1 MTANLHIL
9 NNQGAMGHIK
19 GLLMSLV
26 PRAKSF
32 IFYDAECHVAWKS
45 DSSADYEV
53 DRFIAEQPDDILNGT
68 KYGGTCIRSTLPT
81 GRTVLLL
88 RVRTNDG
95 IALGVLAAIFS
106 RNAGKASW
114 FDAQAIEQ
122 ALLPIADVIAES
134 VQLRVKLGSIVGI
147 ADAAETELQFL
158 YQLDQNV
165 HGVARSHSGLAQLV
179 SHSGRYLGVAY
190 SVLLLPAKR
199 IRISATH
206 STWKD
211 VDRKALDS
219 SMLETL
225 FPRLQDQHE
234 PVIFEVP
241 ARENS
246 TNKAEMGYQVMLC
259 PMLDARGNVEGAI
272 AQVGRVS
279 GEPFSARHIR
289 LMAHIARKAEHV
301 ITQSFDAMTGLMNR
315 SGFDGQLEE
324 SSKNLEGSDGAHQL
338 LHFDVDNLQLVN
350 DSFGHEAGD
359 DVIRRFAQLIESV
372 LPRNGCAARLTA
384 DEFVVLLTQSSC
396 KDAEDFANLIRK
408 QTDQLRY
415 LQGDKSLQVTVS
427 VGIAEFEPGS
437 DEPANSLRDARIA
450 CQSAKDH
457 GRDRVEI
464 YDHKDQSIIR
474 RNDDMQLVTD
484 IQRALESD
492 GLELYAQAIESLA
505 PDGGAPYFEI
515 LLRMRGIN
523 GEMVPSGAL
532 FSAAERYQLMPQID
546 RWVVST
552 TLKSLRAHLD
562 YLTQTG
568 ATIAVNLSGQ
578 SLSDDDIRLFI
589 EEEITASGIPP
600 GALCFEITESAA
612 VANHKKAQAF
622 IDALRHYGCK
632 FSLDDFGAG
641 LSSFAYLK
649 TFKVDTLK
657 IDGSFIV
664 DIDENVISES
674 MVAAITQV
682 AKVMELTTVAEFVET
697 NQTKTLLRKIGVD
710 FAQGYGVGKPMPLA
724 EALGGVMTQVKAS

>member
-1 MTANLHIL
+1 MTANLHSI
-9 NNQGAMGHIK
+9 NSQGAMGHIK

-32 IFYDAECHVAWKS
+32 IFYDAACHVAWKS

-68 KYGGTCIRSTLPT
+68 KLGGTCIRSTLPT

-289 LMAHIARKAEHV
+289 L
-301 ITQSFDAMTGLMNR
+301 
-315 SGFDGQLEE
+315 
-324 SSKNLEGSDGAHQL
+324 
-338 LHFDVDNLQLVN
+338 
-350 DSFGHEAGD
+350 
-359 DVIRRFAQLIESV
+359 
-372 LPRNGCAARLTA
+372 
-384 DEFVVLLTQSSC
+384 
-396 KDAEDFANLIRK
+396 
-408 QTDQLRY
+408 
-415 LQGDKSLQVTVS
+415 
-427 VGIAEFEPGS
+427 
-437 DEPANSLRDARIA
+437 
-450 CQSAKDH
+450 
-457 GRDRVEI
+457 
-464 YDHKDQSIIR
+464 
-474 RNDDMQLVTD
+474 
-484 IQRALESD
+484 
-492 GLELYAQAIESLA
+492 
-505 PDGGAPYFEI
+505 
-515 LLRMRGIN
+515 
-523 GEMVPSGAL
+523 
-532 FSAAERYQLMPQID
+532 
-546 RWVVST
+546 
-552 TLKSLRAHLD
+552 
-562 YLTQTG
+562 
-568 ATIAVNLSGQ
+568 
-578 SLSDDDIRLFI
+578 
-589 EEEITASGIPP
+589 
-600 GALCFEITESAA
+600 
-612 VANHKKAQAF
+612 
-622 IDALRHYGCK
+622 
-632 FSLDDFGAG
+632 
-641 LSSFAYLK
+641 
-649 TFKVDTLK
+649 
-657 IDGSFIV
+657 
-664 DIDENVISES
+664 
-674 MVAAITQV
+674 
-682 AKVMELTTVAEFVET
+682 
-697 NQTKTLLRKIGVD
+697 
-710 FAQGYGVGKPMPLA
+710 
-724 EALGGVMTQVKAS
+724 